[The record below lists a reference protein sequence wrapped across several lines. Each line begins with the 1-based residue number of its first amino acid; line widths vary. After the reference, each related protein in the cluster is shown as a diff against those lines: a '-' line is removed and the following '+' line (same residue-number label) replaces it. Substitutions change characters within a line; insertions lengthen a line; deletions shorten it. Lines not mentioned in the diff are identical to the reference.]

1 MQYEGGELRVTASR
15 QSALDFLLSDAKV
28 VLC

>member
-1 MQYEGGELRVTASR
+1 MQYEGGELRVTTSR
-15 QSALDFLLSDAKV
+15 QSALDLLLYDVKV